1 MVLAD
6 HGADVVRIVRP
17 TRASPAVD
25 DVELSELM
33 TRNKRTLVLNLKDPA
48 GLSGAARLIENCDV
62 LIEGLRPGITER
74 LGLGS
79 EACCKRNPRLIYAR
93 MTGWGQSGQLSAR
106 AGHDINYLALSGTL
120 DAIGRAD
127 ERPFAPLNLVG
138 DFGGGSM
145 LLVIGILMALVER
158 ERSGR
163 GQVVDA
169 AMLDGI
175 ALLSQMLLEMKGNGA
190 WPGQR
195 GENLLDGGAPFYDTY
210 VCADGRFIAVGALE
224 PQFYRA
230 LIDGL
235 GLAMDEL
242 PPQMD
247 QIGWPKLR
255 AAFASAFLRHTRDEW
270 TQTFAGTDACVT
282 PVLTTAEAVS
292 DVHLVSRHT
301 FCVVDGVVQASPA
314 PRMSRTPA
322 KIPKSQVSTD
332 LNQILNGWNSH
343 AHRSFAPHT

>member
-1 MVLAD
+1 M
-6 HGADVVRIVRP
+6 
-17 TRASPAVD
+17 
-25 DVELSELM
+25 
-33 TRNKRTLVLNLKDPA
+33 KDPA
-48 GLSGAARLIENCDV
+48 GLSGAARLIDHCDV

-79 EACCKRNPRLIYAR
+79 EASCNRNPRLIYAR
-93 MTGWGQSGQLSAR
+93 MTGWGQSGQLAAR

-120 DAIGRAD
+120 DAIGRAG
-127 ERPFAPLNLVG
+127 ERPLAPLNLVG

-145 LLVIGILMALVER
+145 LLVIGILMALLER

-175 ALLSQMLLEMKGNGA
+175 ALLSQMLLEMKGSGA
-190 WPGQR
+190 WSGQR
-195 GENLLDGGAPFYDTY
+195 GENLLDSGAPFYDTY
-210 VCADGRFIAVGALE
+210 VCADGRFVAVGALE

-235 GLAMDEL
+235 GLNMDEL
-242 PPQMD
+242 PPQTD

-255 AAFASAFLRHTRDEW
+255 FAFASVFLLHTRDEW

-292 DVHLVSRHT
+292 DVHLASRQT
-301 FCVVDGVVQASPA
+301 FRVIDGVIQASPA

-332 LNQILNGWNSH
+332 LNQLLNEWS
-343 AHRSFAPHT
+343 ACP